1 MNKVLLTGA
10 SSFLGYHVAKQLN
23 ERGIRPRV
31 LELPAS
37 SGDALNRLDVER
49 AGGHLGDADAIASA
63 CAGMDTL
70 LHLAFKVSVAGGAD
84 TIAQME
90 EINVA
95 GTGRLLDAAAASG
108 IARAVVA
115 GSALAV
121 GVNREPT
128 PLDEDASWSEH
139 GFDFPYAVNR
149 RQAEQEALRRAA
161 PGFAVVVVCPS
172 FTMGPDDPVGAPANK
187 LIQAVA
193 ARKMRFTLPVG
204 FGVLDVR
211 DFADAVLRAAERG
224 TSGRRYLISGHNVTA
239 NQLLQEAAWAAGVP
253 APRFQPPKAL
263 LTALVRGLEVFSG
276 IKGTPAPVT
285 AGVLQIIGRFAWYDT
300 TRARTDLGWQPR
312 PFRQT
317 VEDTVRWIR
326 AQPAPAAAP
335 ARPRQAIKPVLA
347 GGAALLALAWW
358 ARGARRRRRLPAA
371 GRAARGQE

>member
-31 LELPAS
+31 LELPGS
-37 SGDALNRLDVER
+37 SADALNRLDVER
-49 AGGHLGDADAIASA
+49 AGGDLGDAEAVARA

-128 PLDEDASWSEH
+128 ALDEDASWSEH
-139 GFDFPYAVNR
+139 GFDFPYAINR
-149 RQAEQEALRRAA
+149 RKAEQEALRRAA

-239 NQLLQEAAWAAGVP
+239 NQLLQEAASAAGVP

-263 LTALVRGLEVFSG
+263 LTALVRGVEVFSG
-276 IKGTPAPVT
+276 IKGTPPPVT
-285 AGVLQIIGRFAWYDT
+285 ASVLQIIGRFAWYDT

-312 PFRQT
+312 PFTQT

-326 AQPAPAAAP
+326 AQPAPGAP
-335 ARPRQAIKPVLA
+335 AAGRQVIKPVLA
-347 GGAALLALAWW
+347 GGVALLAVAWYM
-358 ARGARRRRRLPAA
+358 RGARRREGLPPAGGVARR
-371 GRAARGQE
+371 RK